1 MKILALLKCQKLNV
15 VYVGSA
21 EKVNTQYLFKEYI
34 GNDWQWSTDLVEKMG
49 TAKFYIK
56 IESFPDFLL
65 G

>member
-56 IESFPDFLL
+56 IESFPDLLL